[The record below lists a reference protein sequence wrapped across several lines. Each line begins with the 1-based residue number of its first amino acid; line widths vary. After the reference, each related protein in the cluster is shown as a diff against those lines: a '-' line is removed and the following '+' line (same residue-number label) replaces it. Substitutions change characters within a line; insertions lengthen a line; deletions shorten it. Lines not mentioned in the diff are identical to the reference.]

1 MTHADSPDDLLLFT
15 PVASAYR
22 GANGWLSEVQRAFI
36 AALARTGVV
45 AAAAR
50 SVGRSA
56 RSAYQL
62 RRRAGADSPF
72 ARAWVE
78 AQGRAHEETVD
89 AAMATATAP
98 RRTEV
103 WHRGRH
109 VGYRTVWENR
119 LAFAALRALDRR
131 EAMMAPDARKLLSD
145 AAELLDGRERC
156 EASPPGAPG

>member
-1 MTHADSPDDLLLFT
+1 MTRCDSPDDLLLFT
-15 PVASAYR
+15 PVATAYR
-22 GANGWLSEVQRAFI
+22 GANGWSSEVQRAFI

-62 RRRAGADSPF
+62 RQRAGPESPF

-78 AQGRAHEETVD
+78 AQGRAHERTMD
-89 AAMATATAP
+89 AAMAASIEP
-98 RRTEV
+98 RRIEV

-131 EAMMAPDARKLLSD
+131 EAMMVPDARKLLND
-145 AAELLDGRERC
+145 AAELLYGRERC
-156 EASPPGAPG
+156 EASRPDRRD